1 MFNLNHKP
9 NRLSQ
14 SQFLLRFNVAAA
26 IITIIKTITTS
37 AYTGT
42 VLIPTSNEVQV
53 ENLDS
58 HSQVFL
64 SFFVLMIL
72 EDFFF
77 CTMLIVKIQF
87 YYLQIYRYYFK
98 FE

>member
-77 CTMLIVKIQF
+77 AQC
-87 YYLQIYRYYFK
+87 
-98 FE
+98 